1 MHSRAASLKGGF
13 SRTVQVA
20 GKAGTASAIGVCYN
34 QNMRT
39 RPAALVLLG
48 ALAIAPLGAQ
58 GRFTKQDADR
68 FQTKLVR
75 IVQQGK
81 AAVGR
86 TGTTRSTPVSDVEV
100 NSYLRFHAADQIPV
114 GILEPTL
121 NALGEGRVSG
131 RAVVDLDAVR
141 KQKQR
146 GWLDPMSYLTG
157 RLPVSAAGRLT
168 TKDGRGQFQLETAEI
183 SGVTIPKAVLQ
194 ELVSYYSRTPE
205 NPAGLDMDAPFEL
218 PSRIR
223 EIRVGSGTSTVVQ

>member
-1 MHSRAASLKGGF
+1 MG
-13 SRTVQVA
+13 
-20 GKAGTASAIGVCYN
+20 
-34 QNMRT
+34 T
-39 RPAALVLLG
+39 RPAALLLIG
-48 ALAIAPLGAQ
+48 ALAIAPLADQ
-58 GRFTKQDADR
+58 ARFTKQEADR
-68 FQTKLVR
+68 FQGKLVR

-81 AAVGR
+81 AAPGR
-86 TGTTRSTPVSDVEV
+86 AASRSTPVSDVEV
-100 NSYLRFHAADQIPV
+100 NSYLRFHAGDQIPV

-121 NALGEGRVSG
+121 NALGNGRVSG

-141 KQKQR
+141 KQKRR

-157 RLPVSAAGRLT
+157 RLPVTAAGRLT
-168 TKDGRGQFQLETAEI
+168 TKDGRGQFQLESAEV